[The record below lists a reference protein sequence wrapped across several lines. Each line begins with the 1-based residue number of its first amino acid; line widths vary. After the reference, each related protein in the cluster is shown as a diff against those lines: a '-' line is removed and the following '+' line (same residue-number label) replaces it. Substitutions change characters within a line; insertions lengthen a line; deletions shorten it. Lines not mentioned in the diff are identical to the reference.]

1 MRISSPPRDL
11 PGLLALIS
19 LPAATEAA
27 LRQSYTLHTMV
38 DVPSEAWHRQLDAS
52 ALHAVRAVV
61 TNGSTGLNAAQMA
74 RLPALE
80 IVSAFG
86 AGYENIDLAAA
97 AQRDI
102 VVTHAPGANA
112 ATVADHAMGMLLA
125 LARAYGPLTEAV
137 RQGRWQTSRTERPTL
152 SGAALGII
160 GMGRIGRLIAERAH
174 GFAMTI
180 GYYGRHP
187 RDDAPGRH
195 YKQLAQLASASDFL
209 VITCPGGAETLHL
222 VDRTIL
228 RALGPNGYLV
238 NVSRGS
244 VVDTCGLIE
253 ALKQHEIAGA
263 GLDVIEGEP
272 TVPDALLSCE
282 NLLITPHIAGR
293 SPASQHAQG
302 AALLAS
308 LSQHFCGLPVEFALE
323 LTRGPA

>member
-1 MRISSPPRDL
+1 MRTSSPSLDKPR
-11 PGLLALIS
+11 LLALIA
-19 LPAATEAA
+19 LPPATEAA
-27 LRQSYTLHTMV
+27 LRQSYTLHTLV
-38 DVPSEAWHRQLDAS
+38 DVPSQAWHQQLNTG
-52 ALHAVRAVV
+52 ALQTVRAVV
-61 TNGSTGLNAAQMA
+61 TNGSTGLSAAQMT

-86 AGYENIDLAAA
+86 AGYEIIDLAAA

-112 ATVADHAMGMLLA
+112 ATVADHAIGMLLA

-137 RQGRWQTSRTERPTL
+137 RQGRWQTSRAERPTL
-152 SGAALGII
+152 SGATLGII
-160 GMGRIGRLIAERAH
+160 GMGRIGRLIAARAH

-187 RDDAPGRH
+187 QDDAPGR
-195 YKQLAQLASASDFL
+195 YYSELAQLANASDFL

-228 RALGPNGYLV
+228 RALGPGGYLV

-244 VVDTCGLIE
+244 VLDTGGLIE
-253 ALKQHEIAGA
+253 ALTQHEIAGA

-272 TVPDALLSCE
+272 DIPKALLNCN
-282 NLLITPHIAGR
+282 NLLITPHVAGR
-293 SPASQHAQG
+293 SPASQRAQCTT
-302 AALLAS
+302 LLAS
-308 LSQHFCGLPVEFALE
+308 LSQHFSRLPLEFALE
-323 LTRGPA
+323 LSVGPA